1 MSLSIRESIISIGSR
16 MLQRHIEEDIH
27 YDIMTIDELQEMQ
40 ENLLQQIWM
49 LTLEND
55 IYERYLTRQD
65 PHSLKVIKAI
75 LEREKIT
82 RRMTAHLIPR
92 ALSHVS
98 FRESLFNLHD
108 PGRLSPTVRS
118 ISGSRSPSITRF
130 RTPSVVTL
138 TEGAKIPIPH
148 RIVMAKKEVEELKKK
163 LELFQNYVRKRKMD
177 LKAHIDEIEI
187 RISEIQEAKEDF
199 EVEVVTEGVDR
210 LTGKIPAE
218 RLIR

>member
-1 MSLSIRESIISIGSR
+1 MKLNQSRKIHETIKISKKN
-16 MLQRHIEEDIH
+16 Q
-27 YDIMTIDELQEMQ
+27 
-40 ENLLQQIWM
+40 
-49 LTLEND
+49 
-55 IYERYLTRQD
+55 
-65 PHSLKVIKAI
+65 VIKAI

-92 ALSHVS
+92 AISHIS

-108 PGRLSPTVRS
+108 GRLSPTLPS
-118 ISGSRSPSITRF
+118 ASSRSPSITRL
-130 RTPSVVTL
+130 RTSSVVTL

-148 RIVMAKKEVEELKKK
+148 RIVMAKKEVEELRKK
-163 LELFQNYVRKRKMD
+163 LDILQMYVRKRKMD
-177 LKAHIDEIEI
+177 LKAQIDEIEI
-187 RISEIQEAKEDF
+187 RINEIQEAKEDF

>member
-1 MSLSIRESIISIGSR
+1 M
-16 MLQRHIEEDIH
+16 
-27 YDIMTIDELQEMQ
+27 EMR

-55 IYERYLTRQD
+55 IYERYLSRQD

-92 ALSHVS
+92 AMSHVS
-98 FRESLFNLHD
+98 FRESLFNIHD
-108 PGRLSPTVRS
+108 PGRLSPTVHS
-118 ISGSRSPSITRF
+118 ASSRSPSITRF
-130 RTPSVVTL
+130 RTSSVVTL
-138 TEGAKIPIPH
+138 TEGAKLENLFKRLSISSISSYFVISRIRIPIPH
-148 RIVMAKKEVEELKKK
+148 RIVMAKKEIEELKKK
-163 LELFQNYVRKRKMD
+163 LDILQMYVRKRKMD

-187 RISEIQEAKEDF
+187 RINEIQEAKEDF